1 MGTCNRYKITWAEI
15 TPTFGIVTRHDQKA
29 FGEFIIYRNL
39 PSLRKCFASK
49 EDAVNYVTNFN
60 KRLDKKYTVRFFIDK
75 KYTVRFFIDKSDTAL
90 FFTDKQFSMAKEA
103 DKYRIE
109 YTQKQLQE
117 VYTIG

>member
-15 TPTFGIVTRHDQKA
+15 TPKSGIVTRHDQKA

-75 KYTVRFFIDKSDTAL
+75 SDTAL

-117 VYTIG
+117 VYTLG